1 MRRMYRYFLL
11 VLLACALALHAAY
24 LVQSFYSQRDLAR
37 RERGHILHQ
46 QVYHAERYLQE
57 IEACANTL
65 CISPRLQQVL
75 IDRQTMDYLAFA
87 DCRDLL
93 TEYEMTP
100 YSIYRIDLYVE
111 NSHSLIT
118 SSEGVFYH
126 LDEGKR
132 AVFEK
137 MLHKTASEPS
147 YWTLNYQ
154 TSEPSIVART
164 RNTRYI
170 TLVKR
175 VVSIYTGKTKGIL
188 MLSVPYDQFASF
200 TAQTPEGEYSCLS
213 FREKLLCGERVS
225 HPGWTTISMALEHED
240 FVFEYAYLFRF
251 FTIFSR
257 GFLLVMTVIMLLF
270 LLGFVLIVFI
280 AERSVA
286 KPVDRL
292 LDGFVRVEK
301 GEFDA
306 RMDNDGDEIFG
317 DLNRGFD
324 HMAGHLQSTVN
335 ELVDERIRGRELK
348 QRLLLMQIK
357 PHFLYNIFN
366 NMIWLVEQKKYDNLE
381 QLVTATAG
389 FYKSALNAGA
399 DDILLYDNQRQL
411 DYYVRIQKFRFGDR
425 FDLHME
431 VSEEAQELCIPNLLL
446 QPLVENAISHGF
458 ANLDRRG
465 LITLTAWVE
474 NQELLIRVCDNGCGI
489 PPGLLDEIRRAM
501 ISGADSSQRFFAL
514 VNVASRL
521 RSRYGGRA
529 SIDITSRSGEG
540 TEVAICIPAALCELQ
555 EGYRVPNDHCG

>member
-1 MRRMYRYFLL
+1 M
-11 VLLACALALHAAY
+11 
-24 LVQSFYSQRDLAR
+24 
-37 RERGHILHQ
+37 
-46 QVYHAERYLQE
+46 LQK
-57 IEACANTL
+57 
-65 CISPRLQQVL
+65 
-75 IDRQTMDYLAFA
+75 MD
-87 DCRDLL
+87 
-93 TEYEMTP
+93 T
-100 YSIYRIDLYVE
+100 
-111 NSHSLIT
+111 
-118 SSEGVFYH
+118 
-126 LDEGKR
+126 
-132 AVFEK
+132 
-137 MLHKTASEPS
+137 EPS

-154 TSEPSIVART
+154 TSEPNIVART

-200 TAQTPEGEYSCLS
+200 TAQTPEGEHSCLS
-213 FREKLLCGERVS
+213 FREKLLCGERIAL
-225 HPGWTTISMALEHED
+225 PGWTTISMALEHED
-240 FVFEYAYLFRF
+240 FVFEYAYPFRF
-251 FTIFSR
+251 FTIFSK

-280 AERSVA
+280 AERSVT

-292 LDGFVRVEK
+292 LGGFVRVEK

-324 HMAGHLQSTVN
+324 HMAGHLQSAVN

-389 FYKSALNAGA
+389 FYKSALNVGSY
-399 DDILLYDNQRQL
+399 DILLYDNQRQL

-458 ANLDRRG
+458 ANLDRLG
-465 LITLTAWVE
+465 LITLTAWVDD
-474 NQELLIRVCDNGCGI
+474 QELLIRVCDNGCGI

-501 ISGADSSQRFFAL
+501 ISGVDSSQRFFAL

-540 TEVAICIPAALCELQ
+540 APIARIKRYIHANIESRVSLMEVAEHMQMNPAYLLHYFKENTGVNFVDYCRSLRMKRARELLENTNLKIYEIASRPGYQNAQAFGTAFKELEGITPAA
-555 EGYRVPNDHCG
+555 YRTGGKKEE